1 MQDLGRFRETLENH
15 ALIVIV
21 GVAVAS
27 VVATWLV
34 SENIRVNPI
43 QGDLDQK
50 KEKIVELEKKIEEYE
65 EQVELGKLIVYEETW
80 HKVGDTFTVV
90 EGQVSIK
97 VKSAYNMD
105 DAEFV
110 VDAPGYELQVVE
122 AGLEKRAT
130 FNYDEKQYLINI
142 TDDNSDS
149 YLDDDEI
156 KISISELIK

>member
-1 MQDLGRFRETLENH
+1 MGNIGEILDRHPIKIIG
-15 ALIVIV
+15 
-21 GVAVAS
+21 GVAATVI
-27 VVATWLV
+27 VATWLV

-43 QGDLDQK
+43 QSDLVQR

-65 EQVELGKLIVYEETW
+65 EQVELGKLVVYEETW
-80 HKVGDTFTVV
+80 HKVGDTFTVI

-97 VKSAYNMD
+97 VKRAYNMD
-105 DAEFV
+105 DADFV
-110 VDAPGYELQVVE
+110 VDAPGYELQEVE

-149 YLDDDEI
+149 YTDDDEI
-156 KISISELIK
+156 KISISELIN